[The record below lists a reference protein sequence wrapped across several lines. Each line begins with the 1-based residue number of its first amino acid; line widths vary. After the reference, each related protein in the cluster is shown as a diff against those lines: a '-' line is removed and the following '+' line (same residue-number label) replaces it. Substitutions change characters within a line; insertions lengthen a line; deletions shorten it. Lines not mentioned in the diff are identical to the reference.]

1 MKSIDLPKNLQPR
14 LRVGGSTPVSS
25 AAGQLLLTS
34 SVTDPV
40 DTAEKARLN
49 LGLEA
54 DRVRRSALGQFFSPA
69 ATARLMASMSS
80 LSRDR
85 VSLLDAGAGVGALTA
100 AWVTDLCDQFA
111 QKKLR

>member
-1 MKSIDLPKNLQPR
+1 M
-14 LRVGGSTPVSS
+14 SS
-25 AAGQLLLTS
+25 AAGQLILTPGVS
-34 SVTDPV
+34 DPV

-49 LGLEA
+49 LGLGA

-85 VSLLDAGAGVGALTA
+85 VCSTRCRCWGGRIDRSLGD
-100 AWVTDLCDQFA
+100 
-111 QKKLR
+111 